1 MADSTVIREFL
12 VALGFKV
19 DEKGLKNFR
28 TGVEDATKSVVRLVA
43 TISGAA
49 LTVGAGVAAFA
60 SKLERL
66 YFVAQRTGAAETSL
80 KSLSFAAQNFG
91 VSSEQALGSVESL
104 ARFLRNVPGSEGLL
118 QQLGI
123 QTRDANGNLR
133 DSVDLLTDL
142 GGTLAK
148 MPQYEANA
156 YGGVFGIDENL
167 LLAMRN
173 GDFAKFVQ
181 QYRDMSKSTGLDKA
195 SDDAHQ
201 FMVQLRHL
209 STEFEN
215 LGIKVEGVL
224 LHKIGPQLEQFAA
237 WMDEHG
243 EQIADRVGDIASAFI
258 SAAAAMGPP
267 LKWMAD
273 KLVELDKATG
283 GWSTRALALLGVL
296 RLLGGAAVVG
306 GIAGLATAVASVGA
320 AFAGWK
326 IGDSIRDEVDRI
338 ITKKSG
344 GKHRSLWDIITGTD
358 RSGLDATGGF
368 TQEEID
374 SVKDHGGAKLATGP
388 RPDSQ
393 TTAAGPA
400 AARITG
406 TDRYAMSATGG
417 TTREESDSVDSH
429 GGAKRPASPRG
440 SVATSPADPTAARGL
455 QQRALEFFQ
464 RAGWTLQQAA
474 GVVSNLWSES
484 ALRADVPGDN
494 GTAYGIGQWHADR
507 QADFA
512 AWAGKNIRDS
522 SLDEQLAFVNFELT
536 KGKESAAGLLLRAAQ
551 NANQAGQVVS
561 RYYERP
567 RDADGEAARRGRQAV
582 HIANTTTINVDG
594 SKDPQAT
601 AREVARQQA
610 EVADQLA
617 GTMGG
622 MIE

>member
-12 VALGFKV
+12 VALGFRV
-19 DEKGLKNFR
+19 DEKGLKTFR

-60 SKLERL
+60 SKLEHL

-123 QTRDANGNLR
+123 QTRDANGKLR

-142 GGTLAK
+142 GGALAK

-195 SDDAHQ
+195 SDDAHR
-201 FMVQLRHL
+201 FMVQLRNL

-237 WMDEHG
+237 WIDEHG
-243 EQIADRVGDIASAFI
+243 EQIADRVGDIASAFV
-258 SAAAAMGPP
+258 SAAAAVGPP

-273 KLVELDKATG
+273 KLAELDKATG

-326 IGDSIRDEVDRI
+326 VGDSIRDEVDRL
-338 ITKKSG
+338 ITQHSG
-344 GKHRSLWDIITGTD
+344 GKYRSIWDWITGTD

-374 SVKDHGGAKLATGP
+374 SMKDHGGAKLATGP
-388 RPDSQ
+388 R
-393 TTAAGPA
+393 AGAP
-400 AARITG
+400 
-406 TDRYAMSATGG
+406 SA
-417 TTREESDSVDSH
+417 
-429 GGAKRPASPRG
+429 
-440 SVATSPADPTAARGL
+440 PADPAAARGL
-455 QQRALEFFQ
+455 QQRALAFFQ
-464 RAGWTLQQAA
+464 RAGWTPQQAA

-484 ALRADVPGDN
+484 ALRANVPGDN

-512 AWAGKNIRDS
+512 AWAGKDIRDS
-522 SLDEQLAFVNFELT
+522 SLDEQLAFVNYELT
-536 KGKESAAGLLLRAAQ
+536 KGKESAAGALLRAAQ
-551 NANQAGQVVS
+551 NANQAGQIVS

-567 RDADGEAARRGRQAV
+567 SDVDGEAVRRGQLAAQ
-582 HIANTTTINVDG
+582 IANNVTINVDG

-601 AREVARQQA
+601 AREVEKHQA
-610 EVADQLA
+610 SVADDLA
-617 GTMGG
+617 WKMGG
-622 MIE
+622 MIV

>member
-49 LTVGAGVAAFA
+49 LTVGAGVSAFA
-60 SKLERL
+60 SKLEKL

-142 GGTLAK
+142 GGALSK

-195 SDDAHQ
+195 SEDAHQ

-237 WMDEHG
+237 WMDEHS

-273 KLVELDKATG
+273 KLVEIDKATG

-344 GKHRSLWDIITGTD
+344 GKYRSLWDIITGTD

-368 TQEEID
+368 TQEELD
-374 SVKDHGGAKLATGP
+374 SLKDHGGAKLATGP
-388 RPDSQ
+388 RPGAA
-393 TTAAGPA
+393 TA
-400 AARITG
+400 
-406 TDRYAMSATGG
+406 
-417 TTREESDSVDSH
+417 
-429 GGAKRPASPRG
+429 
-440 SVATSPADPTAARGL
+440 PADPAAARGL
-455 QQRALEFFQ
+455 QQRALAFFQ
-464 RAGWTLQQAA
+464 RAGWTPQQAA

-484 ALRADVPGDN
+484 ALRADVHGDN
-494 GTAYGIGQWHADR
+494 GTAYGIGQWHVDR

-522 SLDEQLAFVNFELT
+522 SLDEQLAFVNYELT
-536 KGKESAAGLLLRAAQ
+536 KGKESAAGVLLRAAQ

-567 RDADGEAARRGRQAV
+567 SDADGEAARRGRQAV
-582 HIANTTTINVDG
+582 QIANNTTINVDG

-610 EVADQLA
+610 DVADQLA
-617 GTMGG
+617 GTMGS

>member
-28 TGVEDATKSVVRLVA
+28 TGVEDATKSVVRLIA

-49 LTVGAGVAAFA
+49 LTVGAGVSAFA

-123 QTRDANGNLR
+123 QTRDANGKLR
-133 DSVDLLTDL
+133 DSVNLLTDL
-142 GGTLAK
+142 GGALAK

-173 GDFAKFVQ
+173 GDFAKFMR

-195 SDDAHQ
+195 SDDAHR
-201 FMVQLRHL
+201 FMVQLRNL

-224 LHKIGPQLEQFAA
+224 LHKIGPQLEQFAT

-243 EQIADRVGDIASAFI
+243 EQIADRVGDIASAFV

-296 RLLGGAAVVG
+296 RFLGGGAVIG
-306 GIAGLATAVASVGA
+306 GIGSLATAVGAVGA

-326 IGDSIRDEVDRI
+326 IGDSVRDIVDKF
-338 ITKKSG
+338 ITDKSG
-344 GKHRSLWDIITGTD
+344 GKYRSLWDIFTGTD
-358 RSGLDATGGF
+358 RRGLDSTGGY
-368 TQEEID
+368 TQAEVD
-374 SVKDHGGAKLATGP
+374 SMKDGGGAKLTGP
-388 RPDSQ
+388 RGSD
-393 TTAAGPA
+393 ANKGAVDAGESLL
-400 AARITG
+400 
-406 TDRYAMSATGG
+406 DRAT
-417 TTREESDSVDSH
+417 
-429 GGAKRPASPRG
+429 
-440 SVATSPADPTAARGL
+440 ADPNRSL
-455 QQRALEFFQ
+455 QARALMFFEKM
-464 RAGWTLQQAA
+464 GWTAKQAS
-474 GVVSNLWSES
+474 GVVANLWSES
-484 ALRADVPGDN
+484 KLRAGAIGDN
-494 GTAYGIGQWHADR
+494 GKAFGIGQWHADR

-512 AWAGKNIRDS
+512 VWSGKNIRDS
-522 SLDEQLAFVNFELT
+522 SLDEQLAFVNYELT
-536 KGKESAAGLLLRAAQ
+536 QGKESAAGVLLRAAQ
-551 NANQAGQVVS
+551 NASQAGQVVS

-567 RDADGEAARRGRQAV
+567 RDADGEAARRGTLAAQ
-582 HIANTTTINVDG
+582 IANNVTINVDG

-610 EVADQLA
+610 DVADQLA
-617 GTMGG
+617 GTMRS

>member
-28 TGVEDATKSVVRLVA
+28 TGVEDATKSVVRLIA

-49 LTVGAGVAAFA
+49 LTVGAGVSAFA

-123 QTRDANGNLR
+123 QTRDANGKLR

-142 GGTLAK
+142 GGALAK

-173 GDFAKFVQ
+173 GDFAKFMR

-195 SDDAHQ
+195 SDDAHR
-201 FMVQLRHL
+201 FMVQLRNL
-209 STEFEN
+209 SAEFEN

-224 LHKIGPQLEQFAA
+224 LHKIGPQLEQFAT

-243 EQIADRVGDIASAFI
+243 EQIADRVGDIASAFV

-273 KLVELDKATG
+273 KLIELDKATG
-283 GWSTRALALLGVL
+283 GWSTRAIALLAIL
-296 RLLGGAAVVG
+296 RLLGGGAVIS
-306 GIAGLATAVASVGA
+306 GIGSLATAIGAVGA

-326 IGDSIRDEVDRI
+326 IGDSVRDIVDQF
-338 ITKKSG
+338 ITDKSG
-344 GKHRSLWDIITGTD
+344 GKYRSLWDIFTGTD
-358 RSGLDATGGF
+358 RSGLDSTGGF
-368 TQEEID
+368 TQEELD
-374 SVKDHGGAKLATGP
+374 SVKDHGGARLATGP
-388 RPDSQ
+388 RRS
-393 TTAAGPA
+393 APA
-400 AARITG
+400 A
-406 TDRYAMSATGG
+406 
-417 TTREESDSVDSH
+417 
-429 GGAKRPASPRG
+429 
-440 SVATSPADPTAARGL
+440 PADGAAARGL
-455 QQRALEFFQ
+455 QQHALEFFQ
-464 RAGWTLQQAA
+464 RSGWTPQQAA

-484 ALRADVPGDN
+484 ALRADVAGDN
-494 GTAYGIGQWHADR
+494 GAAFGIGQWHADR

-522 SLDEQLAFVNFELT
+522 SLDEQLAFVNYELT
-536 KGKESAAGLLLRAAQ
+536 NGKESAAGVLLRAAQ

-567 RDADGEAARRGRQAV
+567 RDADGEATRRGRLATQ
-582 HIANTTTINVDG
+582 IANNVTINVVG

-601 AREVARQQA
+601 AREVARQQSA
-610 EVADQLA
+610 VADDLA
-617 GTMGG
+617 WKMGG
-622 MIE
+622 MVE

>member
-1 MADSTVIREFL
+1 MADSSVIREFL
-12 VALGFKV
+12 VALGFRV

-28 TGVEDATKSVVRLVA
+28 AGVEDATKSVVRLVA

-49 LTVGAGVAAFA
+49 LTVGAGVSAFA

-104 ARFLRNVPGSEGLL
+104 ARFLRNAPGSEGLL

-123 QTRDANGNLR
+123 QTRDTNGNLR

-142 GGTLAK
+142 GGALAK

-201 FMVQLRHL
+201 FMVQLRNL

-283 GWSTRALALLGVL
+283 GWSTRAFALLGVL

-306 GIAGLATAVASVGA
+306 GISGLATAVASVGA

-326 IGDSIRDEVDRI
+326 IGDSIRDELDRI

-344 GKHRSLWDIITGTD
+344 GKYRSLWDIITGTD
-358 RSGLDATGGF
+358 RSSLDATGGF

-374 SVKDHGGAKLATGP
+374 SVKDHGGAKLATGQ
-388 RPDSQ
+388 RPG
-393 TTAAGPA
+393 A
-400 AARITG
+400 
-406 TDRYAMSATGG
+406 ATGPG
-417 TTREESDSVDSH
+417 D
-429 GGAKRPASPRG
+429 PA
-440 SVATSPADPTAARGL
+440 AARGL
-455 QQRALEFFQ
+455 QQRALAFFQ
-464 RAGWTLQQAA
+464 RAGWTPQQAA

-484 ALRADVPGDN
+484 RLRADALGD
-494 GTAYGIGQWHADR
+494 GGAAFGIGQWHADR

-522 SLDEQLAFVNFELT
+522 SIDEQLAFVNYELT
-536 KGKESAAGLLLRAAQ
+536 KGKESAAGVLLRAAQ

-567 RDADGEAARRGRQAV
+567 RDADGEAERRGRQAV
-582 HIANTTTINVDG
+582 QIANTTTINVDG

-601 AREVARQQA
+601 AREVEKHQA
-610 EVADQLA
+610 SVADDLA
-617 GTMGG
+617 WKMGG
-622 MIE
+622 MIV

>member
-12 VALGFKV
+12 VALGFRV
-19 DEKGLKNFR
+19 DDKGLKNFR

-49 LTVGAGVAAFA
+49 LTVGVGVSAFA

-66 YFVAQRTGAAETSL
+66 YFVAQRTGAAETNL

-91 VSSEQALGSVESL
+91 VSSDQALGSVESL

-123 QTRDANGNLR
+123 QTRDANGKLR

-142 GGTLAK
+142 GGALAK

-195 SDDAHQ
+195 SDDAHR

-243 EQIADRVGDIASAFI
+243 EQIADRVGDVALAFVN
-258 SAAAAMGPP
+258 AAAAMGPP
-267 LKWMAD
+267 LKWMVD

-283 GWSTRALALLGVL
+283 GWSTRALVLLGVL
-296 RLLGGAAVVG
+296 RFLGGSAVIG
-306 GIAGLATAVASVGA
+306 GIGSLATAIGAVGA

-326 IGDSIRDEVDRI
+326 IGDSVRDIVDKF
-338 ITKKSG
+338 ITDKSG
-344 GKHRSLWDIITGTD
+344 GKYRSLWDIFTGTD
-358 RSGLDATGGF
+358 RRGLDATGGF
-368 TQEEID
+368 TQAEID
-374 SVKDHGGAKLATGP
+374 SMKDGGGAKL
-388 RPDSQ
+388 
-393 TTAAGPA
+393 TA
-400 AARITG
+400 
-406 TDRYAMSATGG
+406 
-417 TTREESDSVDSH
+417 
-429 GGAKRPASPRG
+429 PRG
-440 SVATSPADPTAARGL
+440 NDADKRAIDAGEALLDRATADPSRLL
-455 QQRALEFFQ
+455 QARALMFFEKM
-464 RAGWTLQQAA
+464 GWTAKQAA
-474 GVVSNLWSES
+474 GVVANLWSES
-484 ALRADVPGDN
+484 KLRAGAIGDN
-494 GTAYGIGQWHADR
+494 GKAFGIGQWHADR

-512 AWAGKNIRDS
+512 AWSGKNIRDS
-522 SLDEQLAFVNFELT
+522 SLDEQLAFVNYELT
-536 KGKESAAGLLLRAAQ
+536 QGKESAAGVLLRAAQ
-551 NANQAGQVVS
+551 NASQAGQVVS

-567 RDADGEAARRGRQAV
+567 RDADGEAARRGTLAAQ
-582 HIANTTTINVDG
+582 IANNVTINVDG

-610 EVADQLA
+610 DVADQLA
-617 GTMGG
+617 GTMRS